1 MSKLPRT
8 VSEDSFQEVKGY
20 GGVRQDLAHQV
31 VGSLGVFKQLVS
43 FMPQEEAV
51 KMQQLN
57 KWFYEHGVNRV
68 QFTYKNK
75 QSLDKL
81 LQRISVRTDEIEYW
95 IEKVFGWRCNYRL
108 YRQGKKHLGPGTWE

>member
-68 QFTYKNK
+68 QSTYQSK
-75 QSLDKL
+75 QFQDKFHHKL
-81 LQRISVRTDEIEYW
+81 RTTVRKEEVEYW
-95 IEKVFGWRCNYRL
+95 MDRYWR
-108 YRQGKKHLGPGTWE
+108 